1 MRNGAQWI
9 VLEDEPAMLVIAD
22 VGPHLLHPTVT
33 NDVEYV
39 CERLRDAGRLPP
51 GRRLFYYDSEMELA
65 EIVLDG
71 AGGFVAFRRL
81 ECAF

>member
-9 VLEDEPAMLVIAD
+9 VVVDEPALLTIAD

-33 NDVEYV
+33 NDAEYV
-39 CERLRDAGRLPP
+39 VERLHAAGVLPR

-65 EIVLDG
+65 EIVHDG
-71 AGGFVAFRRL
+71 RGHFLGFQIGCRS
-81 ECAF
+81 